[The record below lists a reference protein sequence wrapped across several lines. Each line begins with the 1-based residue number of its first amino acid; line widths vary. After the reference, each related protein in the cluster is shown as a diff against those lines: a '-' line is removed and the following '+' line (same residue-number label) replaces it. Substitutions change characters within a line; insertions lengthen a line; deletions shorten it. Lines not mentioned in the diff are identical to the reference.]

1 MTRDVDIEAC
11 KREVAKLTI
20 VIEEDAGQGRNVRE
34 MTESEELG
42 WKEVRSGEEGI
53 KRVNIYMKVND
64 DEEQMTW

>member
-1 MTRDVDIEAC
+1 MTRDVDIEAR

-20 VIEEDAGQGRNVRE
+20 VIEEDAGQRRNVRE
-34 MTESEELG
+34 MAESEELG